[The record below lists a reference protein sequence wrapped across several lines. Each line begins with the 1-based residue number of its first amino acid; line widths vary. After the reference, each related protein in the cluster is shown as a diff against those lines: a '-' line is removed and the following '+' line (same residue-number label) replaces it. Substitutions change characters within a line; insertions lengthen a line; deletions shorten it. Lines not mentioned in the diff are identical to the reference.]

1 MNRQL
6 RHWHSLKTIIQHPL
20 SFLKGPGRHNTLLT
34 GKSTETAS
42 EPTSDDPRGSLQL
55 ERPGRSTETSLPGQ
69 SSSSRKGPGP
79 FGSSSDEVSSSSNPL
94 EGFDKEFRWED
105 EPELKLDLLPPH
117 ILAATSRASTSHRE
131 SKLLDLPSFAPLHL
145 DTIVASSE
153 PSSR

>member
-1 MNRQL
+1 MTRQL

-20 SFLKGPGRHNTLLT
+20 SFLKGPGRRNSLMT
-34 GKSTETAS
+34 GKSTETSS
-42 EPTSDDPRGSLQL
+42 EPTSDVQL
-55 ERPGRSTETSLPGQ
+55 EQSTETNLPGQ

-79 FGSSSDEVSSSSNPL
+79 FGGSSDEVSSSSNPL
-94 EGFDKEFRWED
+94 EGFTKEFRWED

-153 PSSR
+153 SSSR